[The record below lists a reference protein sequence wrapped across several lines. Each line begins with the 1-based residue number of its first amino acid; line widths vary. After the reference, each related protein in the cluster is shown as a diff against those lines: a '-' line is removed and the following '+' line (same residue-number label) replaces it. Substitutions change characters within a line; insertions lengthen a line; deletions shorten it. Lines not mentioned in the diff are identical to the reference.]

1 MSEFDKLNQEVQD
14 GMSGKN
20 ESIPIGMPRLGRYAN
35 WRKRIFTLLFS
46 STGAGKSS
54 LADDMMLNAAEWCI
68 MNGKQ
73 TGRRIKFILFS
84 MERAKHYRIAKWI
97 SRKIF
102 LDEGISIPIPKLLG
116 WWHEKLTDKEYEL
129 FVRYRDYVDMLL
141 SDYIDIYEGARSSAD
156 IYRILKEFF
165 EANGKYETHPENPYK
180 KIYIPNDP
188 SLIVA
193 PVIDHGN
200 LTRRNKEYPTKK
212 HAVDNLCELMQ
223 GFRDLEGASPL
234 WIAQVGRSI
243 SNPLRLKDTE
253 AELTLD
259 DVKESGDMGD
269 ACDIALSLFDP
280 VKYKQSSKT
289 GYNPNDFLDRTSG
302 AKYFRSI
309 QICKSSYGEDDLRI
323 PLAFNGFC
331 GQFKE
336 LPRRDSLT
344 DTQLFSLV
352 ESVKDKSFFFDEK
365 VNS

>member
-1 MSEFDKLNQEVQD
+1 
-14 GMSGKN
+14 
-20 ESIPIGMPRLGRYAN
+20 
-35 WRKRIFTLLFS
+35 
-46 STGAGKSS
+46 
-54 LADDMMLNAAEWCI
+54 
-68 MNGKQ
+68 
-73 TGRRIKFILFS
+73 

-116 WWHEKLTDKEYEL
+116 WWHEKLTVKEYEL
-129 FVRYRDYVDMLL
+129 FTRYKDYVDMLL
-141 SDYIDIYEGARSSAD
+141 DDYIDIYEGARTGAD
-156 IYRILKEFF
+156 IYRIMKEFF
-165 EANGKYETHPENPYK
+165 EANGKYNTHPDNSYK
-180 KIYIPNDP
+180 KIYTPNDP
-188 SLIVA
+188 NLIVA
-193 PVIDHGN
+193 PVLDHGN
-200 LTRRNKEYPTKK
+200 LIKRTKEYPTKK
-212 HAVDNLCELMQ
+212 HAVDFTCEIMQ

-243 SNPLRLKDTE
+243 SNPIRLKDTE

-280 VKYKQSSKT
+280 VKYKQGSKT
-289 GYNPNDFLDRTSG
+289 GYNPMDLLDRNTG

-344 DTQLFSLV
+344 DTQLYSLI

-365 VNS
+365 VSN

>member
-1 MSEFDKLNQEVQD
+1 MTDFDRLVSDVDQ
-14 GMSGKN
+14 GMSGCN
-20 ESIPIGMPRLGRYAN
+20 ESIPIGLPRLGKYAN

-54 LADDMMLNAAEWCI
+54 LADDMMLNACDWCI
-68 MNGKQ
+68 KEGEKQ
-73 TGRRIKFILFS
+73 GRKIRFILFS
-84 MERAKHYRIAKWI
+84 MERSKVYRIAKWV

-102 LDEGISIPIPKLLG
+102 LDEGIVIPVPKLLG
-116 WWHEKLTDKEYEL
+116 WWKEKLTRKEYEL
-129 FVRYRDYVDMLL
+129 FLMYRDYVDRLL
-141 SDYIDIYEGARSSAD
+141 HDYIDIYEGARSGPD

-165 EANGKYETHPENPYK
+165 TNNGRYETDPENPYK

-188 SLIVA
+188 NLIVA
-193 PVIDHGN
+193 PVLDHGN
-200 LTRRNKEYPTKK
+200 LTKRTKEYPTKK
-212 HAVDNLCELMQ
+212 QAVDFTCEVMQ

-269 ACDIALSLFDP
+269 ACDIAISLFDP
-280 VKYKQSSKT
+280 VKYKQGSKT
-289 GYNPNDFLDRTSG
+289 GYNPNEFLDRESG
-302 AKYFRSI
+302 AKYFRSV

-323 PLAFNGFC
+323 PLGFNGFC

-336 LPRRDSLT
+336 LPRRDILNDSALKE
-344 DTQLFSLV
+344 LV
-352 ESVKDKSFFFDEK
+352 ESVKNKSFFLDK
-365 VNS
+365 